1 MIFRSLKTGRVYAV
15 IARACD
21 ATNARDGSQV
31 TVYAPSCWR
40 VRLAAWLLR
49 DASVFT
55 RDTTEFAA
63 KFRGAR

>member
-15 IARACD
+15 IARARD

-49 DASVFT
+49 DASVFA